1 MSNKQALREF
11 QSRLAMRLQ
20 AAQAVGVAASW
31 LAVEAGA
38 QRLLFPLSHAGEIFP
53 WTDVQRVPYVQ
64 PWFMGIANLRGGL
77 SGVIDMAHF
86 VSGSESGPARS
97 EGDLAPCRLVALNPV
112 LGVNCALLVDRLL
125 GLRTT
130 EAFASSTPSAPTA
143 PQYFGHRYTDGAG
156 QSWQELNLQ
165 LLSQHPALVGIVGYF
180 FFGGHDRS
188 LASQFSIL
196 YNRKPQ
202 ESSASGDEPLTAEAA
217 QGTSVALHGDE
228 SRALGD
234 SSVMVSAVDESE
246 DLALPDDD
254 TFAVPLLGTRTAAQH
269 QRLLSI
275 LLGLALLALVITGFW
290 TVSRTDKGARQVGA
304 IGQSLMQSQRLAK
317 SVSQALVGSP
327 EAFGEVKESAAALTA
342 NVRGLQDGNELVPAL
357 GDAYSDELGKI
368 GPLAQR
374 AEKNAGVVMAQQQIL
389 TQVGAALRAVSRQST
404 ELLEVAETGSSL
416 KLQQNAAATELSA
429 AGQLVMLTQRIGKS
443 ANEFLTIEGVSPEAV
458 FLLGKDL
465 NTFKEIAEGL
475 LNGSQDL
482 RLSAARD
489 QQTRERLAELLK
501 LYEETRSQAGGVLGN
516 LQGLVAAR
524 EAQTAIVADSEPL
537 RKALEALQDK
547 LSGASGL
554 GFASLLMLVI
564 PAGLVILSA
573 AGLVAVQLRASRQR
587 QTLAEQQR
595 RSAEQ
600 DQQEAKRVND
610 ANQAAIL
617 RLMNELQT
625 VAEGDLTQEATV
637 TEDITGAIADSVNY
651 TVEELRSLVGSVQST
666 ATRVAQTTTQVE
678 ATSTELLA
686 TSTEQLREIR
696 ETGQSVLDMASR
708 INEVSSQAQ
717 QSATVARQ
725 SLQAAESGLTAVQNA
740 IGGMN
745 AIRDQ
750 IQETS
755 KRIKRLGES
764 SQEIG
769 EITELIADITEQ
781 TNVLA
786 LNAAIQAASAG
797 EAGRGFSVVAEE
809 VQRLAER
816 SGDATRQIAALVKA
830 IQTDTQ
836 DAVAAMERST
846 QGVVEG
852 ARLSDNAGTALS
864 EIDRV
869 SRQLAELIERI
880 SASASKEADQANE
893 VAGNIQHIFAVTEQ
907 TGEGTRT
914 TATQVRELARMADEL
929 RQSVARFKIA

>member
-1 MSNKQALREF
+1 
-11 QSRLAMRLQ
+11 
-20 AAQAVGVAASW
+20 
-31 LAVEAGA
+31 
-38 QRLLFPLSHAGEIFP
+38 
-53 WTDVQRVPYVQ
+53 
-64 PWFMGIANLRGGL
+64 
-77 SGVIDMAHF
+77 MA
-86 VSGSESGPARS
+86 
-97 EGDLAPCRLVALNPV
+97 
-112 LGVNCALLVDRLL
+112 
-125 GLRTT
+125 
-130 EAFASSTPSAPTA
+130 
-143 PQYFGHRYTDGAG
+143 
-156 QSWQELNLQ
+156 
-165 LLSQHPALVGIVGYF
+165 
-180 FFGGHDRS
+180 
-188 LASQFSIL
+188 LASQLSNLF
-196 YNRKPQ
+196 NRKPQ

-404 ELLEVAETGSSL
+404 ELLEVAETVSSL

-755 KRIKRLGES
+755 KRIKRLGDS